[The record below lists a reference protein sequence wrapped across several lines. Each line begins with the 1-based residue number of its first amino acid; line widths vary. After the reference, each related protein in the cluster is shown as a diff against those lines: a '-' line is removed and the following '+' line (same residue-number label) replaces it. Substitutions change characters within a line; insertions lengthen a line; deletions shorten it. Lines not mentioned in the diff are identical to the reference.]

1 MKISCKIHN
10 LITRLRGMIIL
21 LFCFV
26 ASKGGHS
33 LQQARHKRFVFM
45 LLVFFIFCLLQ
56 GMGGYGDEH
65 NLAENNR
72 YYSAG
77 INPLY
82 SLGFVKC
89 FVLFCFVFFFLRL
102 RLL

>member
-1 MKISCKIHN
+1 
-10 LITRLRGMIIL
+10 MIIL

-33 LQQARHKRFVFM
+33 LQQARHKRFEFM

-56 GMGGYGDEH
+56 GTGGYGDEQ

-89 FVLFCFVFFFLRL
+89 FVLFLFLFCFVFLRL
-102 RLL
+102 ST